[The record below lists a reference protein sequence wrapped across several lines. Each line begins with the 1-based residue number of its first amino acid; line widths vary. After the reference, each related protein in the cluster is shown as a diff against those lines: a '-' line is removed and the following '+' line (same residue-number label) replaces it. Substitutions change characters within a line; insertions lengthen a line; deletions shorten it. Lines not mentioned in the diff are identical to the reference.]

1 MVTLMQTERTY
12 NVSIPEG
19 QFTATLMEDWGS
31 TEFSWEIWDEDGDPA
46 RGEAELAV
54 IAEIEKILE

>member
-1 MVTLMQTERTY
+1 MVILMQTERTY

-19 QFTATLMEDWGS
+19 EFTATLMEDWDS
-31 TEFSWEIWDEDGDPA
+31 TEVNWEIWDESGNIVSGKRA
-46 RGEAELAV
+46 LAV